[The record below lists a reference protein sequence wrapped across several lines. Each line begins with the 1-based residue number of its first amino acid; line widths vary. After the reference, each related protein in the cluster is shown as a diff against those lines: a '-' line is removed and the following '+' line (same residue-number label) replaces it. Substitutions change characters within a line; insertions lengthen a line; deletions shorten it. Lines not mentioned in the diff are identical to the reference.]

1 MRYII
6 APAFRADFVGGM
18 ERVFGCGVAAG
29 VCGCVVKVRGEGVW
43 RERVEG
49 LRGGG
54 RVVEVDVEEEGVLI
68 ARVSLSELSGDGAVG
83 GADVAL
89 YNFADDGVHVGDLG
103 EFPGTPVV
111 EEGCAL
117 E

>member
-1 MRYII
+1 
-6 APAFRADFVGGM
+6 VG
-18 ERVFGCGVAAG
+18 
-29 VCGCVVKVRGEGVW
+29 GEGVW

-49 LRGGG
+49 LGRRG
-54 RVVEVDVEEEGVLI
+54 RVVEVDVEEEGVFVAWMSFL
-68 ARVSLSELSGDGAVG
+68 ELSGDGAVG

-89 YNFADDGVHVGDLG
+89 YDFADDGVDVGDLG
-103 EFPGTPVV
+103 EFPGAPVV